1 MAFGTDPRL
10 ARMGGRVAVDQ
21 VDAGLRR
28 YMLSIY
34 NYMGLGLALT
44 GIIAMFVAATPAIY
58 VPIFTSPLK
67 WVVMLAPLGF
77 IFFLGFRLQQ
87 MSVSAVQMTFWA
99 FCAVMGL
106 SMASIFLVFTGE
118 SVARTFFIT
127 AAAFGALSLYG
138 YTTKR
143 DLSAMG
149 TFLVVGLFGLIIA
162 MVVNIFVGSTAI
174 QFAVS
179 VAGVLIFAG
188 LTAWDTQRLKEMY
201 LENMEPGAQ
210 TKMAVMGALT
220 LYLDFINMF
229 QFLLQFMGV
238 RTSSE

>member
-1 MAFGTDPRL
+1 
-10 ARMGGRVAVDQ
+10 MGGRVAVDQ

-77 IFFLGFRLQQ
+77 IFFLGFRVQQ
-87 MSVSAVQMTFWA
+87 MSASAVQMTFWA

-162 MVVNIFVGSTAI
+162 SVVNIFIGSSAI
-174 QFAVS
+174 QFMVS

-201 LENMEPGAQ
+201 LDNMEPGAQ

-238 RTSSE
+238 RTNSE

>member
-1 MAFGTDPRL
+1 MAFGTDPRV
-10 ARMGGRVAVDQ
+10 ARTGGRAAVDQ
-21 VDAGLRR
+21 IDTGLRQ

-44 GIIAMFVAATPAIY
+44 GIVAMVVASSPALY

-77 IFFLGFRLQQ
+77 VFFLGFRLNK
-87 MSVSAVQMTFWA
+87 MSASAVQMTYWA
-99 FCAVMGL
+99 FCAVMGI
-106 SMASIFLVFTGE
+106 SMAAIFLVFTGE
-118 SVARTFFIT
+118 SVARTFFVT
-127 AAAFGALSLYG
+127 AAAFGGLSLYG

-143 DLSAMG
+143 DLTAMG
-149 TFLVVGLFGLIIA
+149 SFLVVGLFGLIIA
-162 MVVNIFVGSTAI
+162 SVVNIFIGSTAI
-174 QFAVS
+174 QFMVS

-201 LENMEPGAQ
+201 YENMEPGAQ
-210 TKMAVMGALT
+210 TKMAVMGALA

-229 QFLLQFMGV
+229 QFLLHFMGV
-238 RTSSE
+238 RTNNN

>member
-1 MAFGTDPRL
+1 MAFGADPRV
-10 ARMGGRVAVDQ
+10 ARSGGRVAVDQ
-21 VDAGLRR
+21 VDTGLRQ

-34 NYMGLGLALT
+34 NYMTLGLALT
-44 GIIAMFVAATPAIY
+44 GAVAMLVASSPSIY
-58 VPIFTSPLK
+58 MPIFTSPLK

-77 IFFLGFRLQQ
+77 VLFLGVRLNK
-87 MSVSAVQMTFWA
+87 MSVQAVQLTYWA
-99 FCAVMGL
+99 FAAVMGL

-118 SVARTFFIT
+118 SIARTFFIT

-162 MVVNIFVGSTAI
+162 SVVNIFVGSSAI

-201 LENMEPGAQ
+201 YENMEPGAQ
-210 TKMAVMGALT
+210 TKMAVMGALA

-238 RTSSE
+238 RTNNS